1 MTGIFHQA
9 DVGAFND
16 FPRIAIGQ
24 VHQFQIGHFITP
36 YHVWMDRQGKL
47 WSIAKIK
54 TSNCFLKFEV
64 EKSNQI

>member
-36 YHVWMDRQGKL
+36 WRLSDSADGILDIGGSQVLVFYLAVQE
-47 WSIAKIK
+47 SAK
-54 TSNCFLKFEV
+54 
-64 EKSNQI
+64 